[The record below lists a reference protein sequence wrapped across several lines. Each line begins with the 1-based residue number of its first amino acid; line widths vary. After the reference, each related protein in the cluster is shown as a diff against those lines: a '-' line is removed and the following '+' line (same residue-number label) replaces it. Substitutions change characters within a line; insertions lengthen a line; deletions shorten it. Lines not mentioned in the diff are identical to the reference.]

1 LPIVGLILLASVFG
15 LPLGAVVLLAL
26 GFLYTL
32 GYVASAYFL
41 GRLILRPSSNRF
53 LAYLVG
59 WGILSVA
66 GIIPVLNVIVLI
78 AATVYG
84 LGMIVVALFRARSG
98 PREPAP
104 ADTGRTT
111 PSAAT

>member
-1 LPIVGLILLASVFG
+1 VPAPIVI
-15 LPLGAVVLLAL
+15 
-26 GFLYTL
+26 
-32 GYVASAYFL
+32 
-41 GRLILRPSSNRF
+41 

-66 GIIPVLNVIVLI
+66 PAIPVLNVIVLI

-84 LGMIVVALFRARSG
+84 LGMIIVAIFRARSG
-98 PREPAP
+98 PRDTAP
-104 ADTGRTT
+104 AETDRAA

>member
-1 LPIVGLILLASVFG
+1 MLG
-15 LPLGAVVLLAL
+15 LPLGAILLLAL

-32 GYVASAYFL
+32 GYVASAFFL
-41 GRLILRPSSNRF
+41 GRLILRPPNNRF

-59 WGILSVA
+59 WGIVSVA
-66 GIIPVLNVIVLI
+66 GLIPVFNVIVLI

-104 ADTGRTT
+104 TDTGRVE
-111 PSAAT
+111 PATAP

>member
-1 LPIVGLILLASVFG
+1 MKESLERTFQLKFADSLSLNFDRKGHDCRP
-15 LPLGAVVLLAL
+15 PNN
-26 GFLYTL
+26 
-32 GYVASAYFL
+32 
-41 GRLILRPSSNRF
+41 RL

-66 GIIPVLNVIVLI
+66 GLIPVINVIVLI

-104 ADTGRTT
+104 TDTSQPA
-111 PSAAT
+111 PSPAS

>member
-1 LPIVGLILLASVFG
+1 M
-15 LPLGAVVLLAL
+15 
-26 GFLYTL
+26 
-32 GYVASAYFL
+32 YFL
-41 GRLILRPSSNRF
+41 GRIIPRPPRIRL

-98 PREPAP
+98 PRGDARRHRPHRA
-104 ADTGRTT
+104 GCR
-111 PSAAT
+111 AAENACHR

>member
-1 LPIVGLILLASVFG
+1 
-15 LPLGAVVLLAL
+15 VLLAL

-32 GYVASAYFL
+32 GYVVSAYFL
-41 GRLILRPSSNRF
+41 GRLILRPPRNRL

-66 GIIPVLNVIVLI
+66 AVIPVVNVIALI

-84 LGMIVVALFRARSG
+84 LGMVVVAIFRARTS
-98 PREPAP
+98 PRETAP
-104 ADTGRTT
+104 IDRGRAA
-111 PSAAT
+111 PSAAR